1 MAPRPPRRSPA
12 IALLL
17 CLVLAG
23 CAFGPPND
31 ADAGGPPNLPTR
43 PPSTADDT
51 APPSAVASV
60 IAQGLKVPWALAF
73 LPDGTALATERDTH
87 RIMKIATPTG
97 ADGLTVTP
105 VQTIDDAKSTGEG
118 GLLGIAVS
126 PQYAV
131 DQTVFIYYSTAT
143 DNRIA
148 KLKLG
153 GKPEPIVTGI
163 PVGGIHNGGRLKFGP
178 DGFLYASTGE
188 TGQRG
193 LSQDRASLAGKILR
207 MTVDGKPA
215 PGNPF
220 PDSLVWSYGH
230 RNVQGMAWDAVR
242 HDVRDRVRPGHLGRD
257 QPDQAREQ
265 LRLADG
271 GGHGPPGRAGRPD
284 PAVGDQGRLLLR
296 PGHQRPDPGRGLPEG
311 RAAVAAA
318 GLNQRY
324 GGRRADRRPGHPV
337 RTAAGCG
344 SRPGRLNLGHNVQ
357 SGRSRYPARGRRQ
370 DPADR
375 RRPGGTLSPKPDPYT
390 VDRHRYDHGGPS
402 GGRRRDG
409 HGYG

>member
-1 MAPRPPRRSPA
+1 VVPRPHRWSPA
-12 IALLL
+12 IALCVVLSFL
-17 CLVLAG
+17 LAG

-31 ADAGGPPNLPTR
+31 TDAGGPPNLPTR
-43 PPSTADDT
+43 PPSTSDDT
-51 APPSAVASV
+51 TPPSAVASV

-87 RIMKIATPTG
+87 RIMKIAMPTG

-105 VQTIDDAKSTGEG
+105 LQTIDEVKSTGEG

-153 GKPEPIVTGI
+153 GKPEPILTGI
-163 PVGGIHNGGRLKFGP
+163 PVGSIHDGGRLKFGP

-193 LSQDRASLAGKILR
+193 LSQDRSSLAGKILR
-207 MTVDGKPA
+207 MTTDGKPA

-230 RNVQGMAWDAVR
+230 RNVQGMAWDATGTMFATEFGQDTWDEINLIKPGSNYGWPTVEGTA
-242 HDVRDRVRPGHLGRD
+242 HRDGLVDPIQQWGTKDASCSGLAISGRILAAACLQGQRLWLLRVSTSGTV
-257 QPDQAREQ
+257 
-265 LRLADG
+265 
-271 GGHGPPGRAGRPD
+271 
-284 PAVGDQGRLLLR
+284 VGAPTAALVGQYGRLR
-296 PGHQRPDPGRGLPEG
+296 DAIVAPDGSLWVTTSNLDGRGTPHQGDDKIL
-311 RAAVAAA
+311 RIVVA
-318 GLNQRY
+318 
-324 GGRRADRRPGHPV
+324 GGDSVSKA
-337 RTAAGCG
+337 
-344 SRPGRLNLGHNVQ
+344 
-357 SGRSRYPARGRRQ
+357 
-370 DPADR
+370 
-375 RRPGGTLSPKPDPYT
+375 
-390 VDRHRYDHGGPS
+390 
-402 GGRRRDG
+402 
-409 HGYG
+409 

>member
-1 MAPRPPRRSPA
+1 VVPRPHRWSPA
-12 IALLL
+12 IALCVVLSFL
-17 CLVLAG
+17 LAG

-31 ADAGGPPNLPTR
+31 TDAGGPPNLPTR
-43 PPSTADDT
+43 PPSTSDDT
-51 APPSAVASV
+51 TPPSAVASV

-87 RIMKIATPTG
+87 RIMKIAMPTG

-105 VQTIDDAKSTGEG
+105 VQTIDEVKSTGEG

-153 GKPEPIVTGI
+153 GKPEPILTGI
-163 PVGGIHNGGRLKFGP
+163 PVGSIHDGGRLKFGP

-193 LSQDRASLAGKILR
+193 LSQDRSSLAGKILR
-207 MTVDGKPA
+207 MTTDGKPA

-230 RNVQGMAWDAVR
+230 RNVQGMAWDATGTMFATEFGQDTWDEINLIKPGSNYGWPTVEGTA
-242 HDVRDRVRPGHLGRD
+242 HRDGLVDPIQQWGTKDASCSGLAISGRILAAACLQGQRLWLLRVSTSGTV
-257 QPDQAREQ
+257 
-265 LRLADG
+265 
-271 GGHGPPGRAGRPD
+271 
-284 PAVGDQGRLLLR
+284 VGAPTAALVGQYGRLR
-296 PGHQRPDPGRGLPEG
+296 DAIVAPDGSLWVTTSNLDGRGTPHQGDDKIL
-311 RAAVAAA
+311 RIVVA
-318 GLNQRY
+318 
-324 GGRRADRRPGHPV
+324 GGDSVSKA
-337 RTAAGCG
+337 
-344 SRPGRLNLGHNVQ
+344 
-357 SGRSRYPARGRRQ
+357 
-370 DPADR
+370 
-375 RRPGGTLSPKPDPYT
+375 
-390 VDRHRYDHGGPS
+390 
-402 GGRRRDG
+402 
-409 HGYG
+409 